1 MTSARSIRRRLAAQS
16 GFSLIELLVAI
27 LLTTVGVMAIIS
39 TFDYSRKLVTTA
51 EKNEVIAHKA
61 EAEMEKVLAI
71 QYDKIALTASP
82 TQSFTQDN
90 PDYYVNPPN
99 YRWDQSSTTG
109 PQSDQ
114 LVIDSANGAVTHMSN
129 WDDQVVRLSGGVY
142 RYVTAVPGSGGN
154 AKRVTIAVTVNG
166 RDLKKGVLISSIVT
180 NPDAGTGY

>member
-1 MTSARSIRRRLAAQS
+1 MTRARAIRRRLASQS

-27 LLTTVGVMAIIS
+27 LLTTVGVMAIVS

-71 QYDKIALTASP
+71 QYDKIALTAAPSASTNP
-82 TQSFTQDN
+82 DN
-90 PDYYVNPPN
+90 PDYYLSGTS
-99 YRWDQSSTTG
+99 YRWDQGTTG

-114 LVIDSANGAVTHMSN
+114 LVIDSANGAVTHVSN
-129 WDDQVVRLSGGVY
+129 WDDQVVRLSGSVY
-142 RYVTAVPGSGGN
+142 RYVTQVPGSSGN
-154 AKRVTIAVTVNG
+154 AKRVTIVVTVNG
-166 RDLKKGVLISSIVT
+166 RDLKKGVMVSSIVT